1 MVLRGGGDIRTVID
15 TNILYAGLYSRAG
28 ASFQVIRA
36 IMKKRVQPVMS
47 VALLFE
53 YEDVLKRS
61 SRQLGLKY
69 AQIDTLLD
77 ALCALGSLH
86 KIHYL
91 WRPFLP
97 DPKDDHVLEL
107 AVASGVKTIT
117 TFNRNDFR
125 GVEDFGVEILPPKKL
140 LEAIKWAL

>member
-1 MVLRGGGDIRTVID
+1 LSGGGGIRTVID
-15 TNILYAGLYSRAG
+15 TNILYAGLYSSAG

-36 IMKKRVQPVMS
+36 IMTKRVQPVMS

-61 SRQLGLKY
+61 STKLGLTY
-69 AQIDTLLD
+69 AEIDAFLD
-77 ALCALGSLH
+77 AFCALCSLH

-91 WRPFLP
+91 WRPFLS

-107 AVASGVKTIT
+107 AVASGVRTIT
-117 TFNRNDFR
+117 TFNRNDFK
-125 GVEDFGVEILPPKKL
+125 GSEDFGVQLLSPRRL
-140 LEAIKWAL
+140 LEEIKWVP

>member
-1 MVLRGGGDIRTVID
+1 LSGGGGIRTVID
-15 TNILYAGLYSRAG
+15 TNILYAGLYSSAG

-36 IMKKRVQPVMS
+36 IMTKRVQPVMS

-61 SRQLGLKY
+61 STKLGLTD
-69 AQIDTLLD
+69 AEIDAFLD
-77 ALCALGSLH
+77 AFCALCSLH

-91 WRPFLP
+91 WRPFLS

-107 AVASGVKTIT
+107 AVASGVRTIT
-117 TFNRNDFR
+117 TFNRNDFK
-125 GVEDFGVEILPPKKL
+125 GSEDFGVRLLSPRRL
-140 LEAIKWAL
+140 LEEIKWAP

>member
-1 MVLRGGGDIRTVID
+1 MQAVL
-15 TNILYAGLYSRAG
+15 SRA
-28 ASFQVIRA
+28 
-36 IMKKRVQPVMS
+36 VQPVMS

-53 YEDVLKRS
+53 YEDVLKRY
-61 SRQLGLKY
+61 SRKLGIKH
-69 AQIDTLLD
+69 ADIDALLD
-77 ALCALGSLH
+77 VFCVLCTFH

-117 TFNRNDFR
+117 TFNRADFK
-125 GVEDFGVEILPPKKL
+125 GVEKFGVKIISPQKV
-140 LEAIKWAL
+140 LEEIKWEH